1 MGKLSTDWNDRLKN
15 SSYDLE
21 DCWISASSIKQAGYH
36 SRVQFCILNIYL
48 GNTRNLLLKTK
59 HFS

>member
-1 MGKLSTDWNDRLKN
+1 MSKLSTDWNERLEN

-21 DCWISASSIKQAGYH
+21 EYLISKN
-36 SRVQFCILNIYL
+36 ILNIYL